1 MAAYILR
8 TETTVPLDIKRVFA
22 FFADARNL
30 NSITPPW
37 LHFTLKTDGSPA
49 MRPGLLLDYRIR
61 LYLIPIRWR
70 TEITVWDP
78 PKRFVDEQRQAARIT
93 GGCTPTRSPRSKAA
107 RRSKTKCS
115 TTRAAARSRTCCSSK
130 RNLRRIF
137 RYRHHALREALGVPD
152 DGVRARVRINR
163 SR

>member
-30 NSITPPW
+30 NRITPPW
-37 LHFTLKTDGSPA
+37 LHFTMKTDGSSA

-61 LYLIPIRWR
+61 LLLIPIHWQ

-78 PKRFVDEQRQAARIT
+78 PVRFVDEQRRGPYRWWVHTHTFTAVEEGTRVEDEVLYNPR
-93 GGCTPTRSPRSKAA
+93 GGALTNILFVKRS
-107 RRSKTKCS
+107 
-115 TTRAAARSRTCCSSK
+115 
-130 RNLRRIF
+130 LRRIF
-137 RYRHHALREALGVPD
+137 RYRHRALREALGVPE
-152 DGVRARVRINR
+152 DGTRARVRIRR

>member
-8 TETTVPLDIKRVFA
+8 TQTTVPLDIRRVFA
-22 FFADARNL
+22 FFSDARNL

-37 LHFTLKTDGSPA
+37 MHLTLKTDGSPT

-61 LYLIPIRWR
+61 LYLLPIHWQ

-78 PKRFVDEQRQAARIT
+78 PARFVDEQRRGPYRWWVHT
-93 GGCTPTRSPRSKAA
+93 HTFTEVEGGTQVEDEVLYNPRGGALAHMLFVKSD
-107 RRSKTKCS
+107 
-115 TTRAAARSRTCCSSK
+115 
-130 RNLRRIF
+130 LRRIF
-137 RYRHHALREALGVPD
+137 RYRHRAMREALGVPD

>member
-8 TETTVPLDIKRVFA
+8 TQTTVPLDIKRVFA

-37 LHFTLKTDGSPA
+37 LHFTLKEDGSPM
-49 MRPGLLLDYRIR
+49 MRPGLMLDYRIR
-61 LYLIPIRWR
+61 LYFIPIHWQ

-78 PKRFVDEQRQAARIT
+78 PKRFVDEQRRGPYRWWVHTHTFTEVEDGTQVEDEVLYNPR
-93 GGCTPTRSPRSKAA
+93 GGMLAHVLFV
-107 RRSKTKCS
+107 
-115 TTRAAARSRTCCSSK
+115 K
-130 RNLRRIF
+130 RDLRRIF
-137 RYRHHALREALGVPD
+137 RYRHRALRDALGVPD
-152 DGVRARVRINR
+152 DGVRARVRIER

>member
-8 TETTVPLDIKRVFA
+8 TKTTVPLDIKRVFA

-30 NSITPPW
+30 NRITPPW
-37 LHFTLKTDGSPA
+37 LHFTLNTESSPM

-61 LYLIPIRWR
+61 LYLLPIYWQ

-78 PKRFVDEQRQAARIT
+78 PKRFVDEQRHGPYRWWVHT
-93 GGCTPTRSPRSKAA
+93 HTFTEVEGGTEVEDEVLYNPRGGALVHA
-107 RRSKTKCS
+107 LFV
-115 TTRAAARSRTCCSSK
+115 K
-130 RNLRRIF
+130 RDLRRIF
-137 RYRHHALREALGVPD
+137 RYRHRALRDALGVPD
-152 DGVRARVRINR
+152 DGVRARVRIGR